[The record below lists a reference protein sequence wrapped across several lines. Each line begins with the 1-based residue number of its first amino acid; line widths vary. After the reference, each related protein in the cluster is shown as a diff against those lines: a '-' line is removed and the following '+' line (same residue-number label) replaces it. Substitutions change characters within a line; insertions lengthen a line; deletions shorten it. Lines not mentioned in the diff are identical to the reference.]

1 MRRLAQMSSS
11 PVKPGDELIQ
21 RLMSMSDYELKRIF
35 KMIPIDKRLMLALD
49 TIQEYQSIQA
59 KFNSLL
65 DGLAMNAPRVR
76 EVVES
81 AKKNRKPID
90 RLADMFMDMMET
102 MLKSKAMSLTDEDR
116 AKLKEKLKQVM
127 ESEE

>member
-1 MRRLAQMSSS
+1 MSSS

>member
-1 MRRLAQMSSS
+1 MSSS
-11 PVKPGDELIQ
+11 SAKPGDELIQ
-21 RLMSMSDYELKRIF
+21 RLMNMSEYELKRVF
-35 KMIPIDKRLMLALD
+35 KSIPIDKRLSLALD

-59 KFNSLL
+59 KFNNLL
-65 DGLAMNAPRVR
+65 NGLAMNSPKVR
-76 EVVES
+76 EVVENVR
-81 AKKNRKPID
+81 KNRKPID

-102 MLKSKAMSLTDEDR
+102 MLKSKAMSLTDEDK

>member
-1 MRRLAQMSSS
+1 MTASSS
-11 PVKPGDELIQ
+11 KPGDELVQ
-21 RLMSMSDYELKRIF
+21 RLMNMSEYELKRVF
-35 KMIPIDKRLMLALD
+35 KMIPIDKRLALALD
-49 TIQEYQSIQA
+49 TIQEYQSIQT
-59 KFNSLL
+59 KFNNLL
-65 DGLAMNAPRVR
+65 NGLAMNAPRVK
-76 EVVES
+76 EVMEN

>member
-1 MRRLAQMSSS
+1 L
-11 PVKPGDELIQ
+11 
-21 RLMSMSDYELKRIF
+21 
-35 KMIPIDKRLMLALD
+35 
-49 TIQEYQSIQA
+49 
-59 KFNSLL
+59 N
-65 DGLAMNAPRVR
+65 GLAMNSPRVK
-76 EVVES
+76 EIMDT

>member
-1 MRRLAQMSSS
+1 MSSS
-11 PVKPGDELIQ
+11 PVKPGDECIQ
-21 RLMSMSDYELKRIF
+21 RLMNMSDRELKRIF
-35 KMIPIDKRLMLALD
+35 EMIPIDKRLMLALD
-49 TIQEYQSIQA
+49 TIQEYQNLRS
-59 KFNSLL
+59 KFDNLFNAFALNS
-65 DGLAMNAPRVR
+65 PRVR
-76 EVVES
+76 EVMEN

>member
-1 MRRLAQMSSS
+1 MSSS
-11 PVKPGDELIQ
+11 SVKPGDELIQ
-21 RLMSMSDYELKRIF
+21 RLMSMSEYELKRVF
-35 KMIPIDKRLMLALD
+35 KMVPIDKRLALALD
-49 TIQEYQSIQA
+49 TIQEYQSIQT
-59 KFNSLL
+59 KFNNLL
-65 DGLAMNAPRVR
+65 NGLAMNAPRVK
-76 EVVES
+76 EVMEN
-81 AKKNRKPID
+81 AKRNRKPID

>member
-1 MRRLAQMSSS
+1 
-11 PVKPGDELIQ
+11 
-21 RLMSMSDYELKRIF
+21 MSDYELKRIF
-35 KMIPIDKRLMLALD
+35 RMIPIEKRLMLALD